1 MMRMLDEGAVE
12 YDRVG
17 KGDAG
22 STSEGAVVS
31 RAPSIPARPSFP
43 LTLGCALVV
52 WAVAAALFFVT
63 YHPDNRAFPILFSQV
78 FTNSSCWR
86 MRGKA
91 ISDSARWLASIM
103 RGNLTMCAFSTKD
116 PSDSW
121 RGKG

>member
-12 YDRVG
+12 YDRVR

-22 STSEGAVVS
+22 GTPEGTVVS

-63 YHPDNRAFPILFSQV
+63 YHP
-78 FTNSSCWR
+78 
-86 MRGKA
+86 G
-91 ISDSARWLASIM
+91 
-103 RGNLTMCAFSTKD
+103 
-116 PSDSW
+116 
-121 RGKG
+121 